1 MPEKISGSHARDKY
15 GLTVEELAEACRDGK
30 LKAFSSFDE
39 RQIYSAE
46 SCTAKHFYPV
56 KRFAVKNSPSFI
68 VEDILFN
75 KKTLDDFYIHFDNN
89 FCDQDIS
96 IINRETVKINDDIF
110 YLYKIK
116 DLKEELNSK
125 NDFIDTR
132 NYAYRVIKSITTGY
146 KWLKIQNFLE
156 LRENTDIKDKFYID
170 IIYRGYTHRI
180 DNINDRFLHVKCWIE
195 HNNELYDSYFKME
208 NDSIEQVIDILGV
221 ESYEKIEINGYK
233 QLYSLWNNTYK
244 YFYNNVELKNED
256 YFIFNYEMY
265 KLYRNIYREDEK
277 KIKEDFQKKVLS
289 FIFERDKIEEIVAEK
304 KRSNILKDDPKE
316 YLIRRYSELLD
327 VLNREMSNRNSLNA
341 IRVDMYI
348 KKLQGKTN
356 KELMDEYN
364 AKNEKDIDETRVTRY
379 IGEDIEKIAREY
391 KIPYVD
397 WKKIIKV
404 KTSNTS
410 IYTNEELT
418 KDIESQL
425 IEIQSFDNVDS
436 RQPLQTGLS

>member
-1 MPEKISGSHARDKY
+1 M
-15 GLTVEELAEACRDGK
+15 
-30 LKAFSSFDE
+30 
-39 RQIYSAE
+39 
-46 SCTAKHFYPV
+46 
-56 KRFAVKNSPSFI
+56 
-68 VEDILFN
+68 
-75 KKTLDDFYIHFDNN
+75 
-89 FCDQDIS
+89 
-96 IINRETVKINDDIF
+96 
-110 YLYKIK
+110 YKIK

-146 KWLKIQNFLE
+146 KWLKMQNFLE
-156 LRENTDIKDKFYID
+156 LREGADIKDKFYID

-208 NDSIEQVIDILGV
+208 NDSIEQIIDILGV

-425 IEIQSFDNVDS
+425 IEIQSFDNADS
-436 RQPLQTGLS
+436 RQLLQTGLL